1 MKTKIFTIITIF
13 ITVSLLL
20 TAGVILYLKTKP
32 HNQNDFSVDNLDVQ
46 ENDWIITQ
54 HGRNDINLSFYTI
67 YNASK
72 GLIVIDGG
80 WTDDAA
86 YVRDILNELG
96 GNVDAWILTHP
107 HQDHIGAFNLLY
119 TELEGI
125 TVKTIYT
132 VDMATPE
139 ECLNVASWD
148 SVDAYNDFLSLNVPN
163 LEYLYAGDKLDICG
177 LKFKVLNTYDDN
189 VKNLSRDYLNDG
201 SMMFKVTNQTESMLF
216 CADVGISMSDF
227 LLNKWGNELQADYLQ
242 MAHHGFGGLNDNLYQ
257 TVNPKI
263 AFFDAPDWLMFDET
277 GKYDT
282 PQNAEFMNSI
292 GSEIYSFNTAP
303 NSIVLK

>member
-163 LEYLYAGDKLDICG
+163 LQYLYAGDESDICG

-201 SMMFKVTNQTESMLF
+201 SMMFKVTNQNESMLF